1 MEIVQIGQA
10 KAHLSGLLTRV
21 EAGEEIIIA
30 RRGKAVARLVPEHP
44 DSMNAADIFRECW
57 ADISID
63 IEPAPEPA
71 LLDDT
76 ASMD

>member
-10 KAHLSGLLTRV
+10 KAHLSGLLARV

-30 RRGKAVARLVPEHP
+30 RRGKAVARLIPEP
-44 DSMNAADIFRECW
+44 LDLLNAAEVFRECW
-57 ADISID
+57 ADGGID
-63 IEPAPEPA
+63 IESTAEPA
-71 LLDDT
+71 LLDDV